1 MDVDMSHE
9 FEQTPRMPVADAL
22 QVLVDLREDDQIV
35 VTSMGT
41 AREWPRKSQHPLDLH
56 YVPSTMSGA
65 VPLALGLAVAQ
76 PAREVLVCTGDG
88 SLLMSLGCLVTVI
101 DSGVTNLTVVL
112 FDNGVYEIT
121 GGQKTAAAAHNTNF
135 AGFAQAA
142 GFPNVSH
149 FRELCDWRNRAPQ
162 VVTASGP
169 RFIWLQTEPE
179 REDYFLTVPGPM
191 REQLERLRDTLGTA
205 NSDY

>member
-1 MDVDMSHE
+1 
-9 FEQTPRMPVADAL
+9 MPLPDAL
-22 QVLVDLREDDQIV
+22 QVLVDLRKDDQIV

-41 AREWPRKSQHPLDLH
+41 AREWPRRCQHPLNLH

-88 SLLMSLGCLVTVI
+88 SLLMSLGCLVTAI
-101 DSGVTNLTVVL
+101 DSGVTNLTIVL

-121 GGQKTAAAAHNTNF
+121 GGQKTAAATHTTNF

-149 FRELCDWRNRAPQ
+149 FWDLRDWRDRAPQ

-179 REDYFLTVPGPM
+179 REEYFLDVPCPM
-191 REQLERLRDTLGTA
+191 REQLNRLREALGTA
-205 NSDY
+205 NSNY

>member
-1 MDVDMSHE
+1 MTDR
-9 FEQTPRMPVADAL
+9 FEQKPRMPLADVL
-22 QVLVDLREDDQIV
+22 QVLVDLRKDDQVV

-41 AREWPRKSQHPLDLH
+41 AREWPRKGQHPLDLL

-76 PAREVLVCTGDG
+76 PSREVLVCTGDG

-101 DSGVTNLTVVL
+101 DSGVTNLTIVL

-121 GGQKTAAAAHNTNF
+121 GGQKTAAAGRNTDF
-135 AGFAQAA
+135 AGFARAA
-142 GFPNVSH
+142 GFPSVSP
-149 FRELCDWRNRAPQ
+149 FSVLREWQNCAPQ
-162 VVTASGP
+162 VLNACGP

-179 REDYFLTVPGPM
+179 RDDYSIDSPSPM
-191 REQLERLRDTLGTA
+191 REQLDRFRAALGTA
-205 NSDY
+205 N

>member
-1 MDVDMSHE
+1 MDVDMNDE
-9 FEQTPRMPVADAL
+9 VGRVGRMPLPDAL
-22 QVLVDLREDDQIV
+22 QVLIDLRKDDQIV

-41 AREWPRKSQHPLDLH
+41 AREWPRKCQHALDLH

-65 VPLALGLAVAQ
+65 VPLGLGLALAQ
-76 PAREVLVCTGDG
+76 PAREVLVCSGDG

-101 DSGVTNLTVVL
+101 ASGVTNLTIVL

-121 GGQKTAAAAHNTNF
+121 GGQKTAAAGHNTNF

-149 FRELCDWRNRAPQ
+149 FWGLRDWRDRAPQ
-162 VVTASGP
+162 VLTSYGP

-179 REDYFLTVPGPM
+179 CEDYFLDVPCPM
-191 REQLERLRDTLGTA
+191 GEQLDRFREVLGTLPHG
-205 NSDY
+205 

>member
-1 MDVDMSHE
+1 MDVDRNDGIE
-9 FEQTPRMPVADAL
+9 RAPRMPLPDAL
-22 QVLVDLREDDQIV
+22 RVLADLRKDDQIV

-76 PAREVLVCTGDG
+76 PARDVLVCTGDG

-101 DSGVTNLTVVL
+101 DSGVTNLTIVL

-142 GFPNVSH
+142 GFPNASH
-149 FRELCDWRNRAPQ
+149 FRDLRVWQDRAPQ
-162 VVTASGP
+162 VLAASGP
-169 RFIWLQTEPE
+169 RFVWLQIEPE
-179 REDYFLTVPGPM
+179 REDYLLDIPHPM
-191 REQLERLRDTLGTA
+191 REQLDRLREALGT
-205 NSDY
+205 S